1 MEDIP
6 ISILKVL
13 IPTIHLSPVP
23 LHWYHHSSPVLT
35 RELRVGE
42 ASLQSS
48 ILRSKGPLTVQA
60 IHPIWTLWGWCNG
73 CPSPDPREGDA
84 CYCWSHKQLL
94 QEPGQ
99 REAKHKY
106 QEGHTT
112 IQSHRDHHQASQ
124 NPQSLGQGPP
134 ELGRWNTHTFCRS
147 C

>member
-60 IHPIWTLWGWCNG
+60 IHPI
-73 CPSPDPREGDA
+73 
-84 CYCWSHKQLL
+84 
-94 QEPGQ
+94 
-99 REAKHKY
+99 
-106 QEGHTT
+106 
-112 IQSHRDHHQASQ
+112 
-124 NPQSLGQGPP
+124 
-134 ELGRWNTHTFCRS
+134 
-147 C
+147 